1 MWKNLINLIS
11 STNSGSSDTP
21 LLQPVAEK
29 TVYSAGGYTSSN
41 NITGDPTDYSK
52 YYKGWVYANLNALAS
67 SVSKME
73 LKLYKVRIINGEQ
86 EYIEIESHEALDRLD
101 RLNAFTSFTDAVYS
115 TQTFKDMA
123 GDCFWY
129 IDDAKQNIYIL
140 EPNKVKVLFDYIGG
154 GGVKITG
161 YRYTTIVDGKER
173 VETYAPE
180 QVIPFKNPNPLN
192 PVRGMGLIQM
202 ALEAID
208 TDIYA
213 EDFNKRFFLNNAT
226 PDTVLRTDQ
235 KINPDNMRRLEAD
248 LKRRF
253 GGTRNAHKTMILEG
267 GLDIKALNS
276 TQRDM
281 EFIEQS
287 KWVRDKM
294 MSIFG
299 NTKVSLGITEDVNR
313 ANAEASLY
321 GWLKEVIK
329 PKMQSFVDSLNE
341 FYLPAI
347 TSDAL
352 IFGFEDP
359 YPEDSAED
367 IAEAT
372 AGYGKWLT
380 RNEAREMFDLAPV
393 EGGDEFGSAP
403 SPLTPDQEPASPT
416 DGEAPPEEERA
427 MPKAIKNV
435 DFEKRFRQLGI
446 HKKLEK
452 QKALLV
458 TTKQIAAEAV
468 KEAQGLVEHEHVA
481 PKKDVRY
488 SEFFTNDEVVSYH
501 RAKINKIESVEA
513 RFAQKL
519 DDYLTR
525 LEEKT
530 MAVVA
535 LIEEKGIAKASNV
548 PLFDVDDEISFGINL
563 FTPLMEEATMIG
575 GMAANALIGEKLNY
589 KPSAEVRKAVRSSV
603 KKFTKSMTI
612 TDIDALTDKIVTL
625 TANGASVNDIRAEVA
640 TFFDGARQKQID
652 TVVRTEVLRVANLAT
667 TDAYK
672 QSDAVVGK
680 QWTTA
685 GDSDVCE
692 FCMQAEKDY
701 QDVALDA
708 NFANKGDTIEDGQGN
723 VMTLD
728 YSHLEAPPLH
738 VRCRCDI
745 LPVLAD
751 EFSKTLAGALK
762 PKKAKKIAADPSTDE
777 IEKLRQ
783 ELANERKYAK
793 ELEELISE

>member
-1 MWKNLINLIS
+1 MWKKLLNQITSTTSGIS
-11 STNSGSSDTP
+11 ETP
-21 LLQPVAEK
+21 LAPAQEK
-29 TVYSAGGYTSSN
+29 TVYTAGGFTQSS

-52 YYKGWVYANLNALAS
+52 YYNGWVYANLNALAS

-73 LKLYKVRIINGEQ
+73 IKLYKVRVINGTTEL
-86 EYIEIESHEALDRLD
+86 IEVENHEVLDRLD
-101 RLNAFTSFTDAVYS
+101 RLNAFTSYTDALYI
-115 TQTFKDMA
+115 TQTYKDMA

-140 EPNKVKVLFDYIGG
+140 EPNKVKVLFDYVGG

-161 YRYTTIVDGKER
+161 YQYTTLLNGKPHT
-173 VETYAPE
+173 ETYAPE
-180 QVIPFKNPNPLN
+180 QIVPFKNPNPLN
-192 PVRGMGLIQM
+192 PVRGMGAVAV
-202 ALEAID
+202 ALATID
-208 TDIYA
+208 TDLFA

-226 PDTVLRTDQ
+226 PDTILRTDQ
-235 KINPDNMRRLEAD
+235 RITQENMRRLESD

-267 GLDIKALNS
+267 GLDIKPLNS

-294 MSIFG
+294 MAIFG
-299 NTKVSLGITEDVNR
+299 NTKISLGLTEDVNR
-313 ANAEASLY
+313 ASAESSLY

-329 PKMQSFVDSLNE
+329 PKMQSICDSLNE
-341 FYLPAI
+341 FYLPNM

-352 IFGFEDP
+352 VFGFEDP

-380 RNEAREMFDLAPV
+380 RNEAREMFDLAPI
-393 EGGDEFGSAP
+393 EGGDDFGSSDQSVP
-403 SPLTPDQEPASPT
+403 QEPATPS
-416 DGEAPPEEERA
+416 DGQAPPEDDV
-427 MPKAIKNV
+427 PKAVRNV
-435 DFEKRFRQLGI
+435 DYVKRFRQLGI
-446 HKKLEK
+446 YKQVEK
-452 QKALLV
+452 QKTLLLA
-458 TTKQIAAEAV
+458 TKEIAAEAV
-468 KEAQGLVEHEHVA
+468 KEAQGLIEHEHVA
-481 PKKDVRY
+481 PNKDVRY
-488 SEFFTNDEVVSYH
+488 SEFFTNDEVISYH

-513 RFAQKL
+513 RFEVKL
-519 DDYLTR
+519 TEYLNR
-525 LEEKT
+525 LEDKA
-530 MAVVA
+530 MIAVGQ
-535 LIEEKGIAKASNV
+535 IEEKGLQKAALD
-548 PLFDVDDEISFGINL
+548 PLFDIEDEVSFGINL
-563 FTPLMEEATMIG
+563 FAPLMEEATMIG

-589 KPSAEVRKAVRSSV
+589 KPSAEVRKKVKSSI
-603 KKFTKSMTI
+603 KKFTKSMTE
-612 TDIDALTDKIVTL
+612 TDLNALTDKIVTL
-625 TANGASVNDIRAEVA
+625 TANGATVNDIKSEVA
-640 TFFDGARQKQID
+640 GFFDNARQKQID
-652 TVVRTEVLRVANLAT
+652 TVVRTEVLRTANLAT

-672 QSDAVVGK
+672 QSDAVIGK

-692 FCMQAEKDY
+692 FCLQAEKDY

-751 EFSKTLAGALK
+751 EFTKTLSGALK
-762 PKKAKKIAADPSTDE
+762 PKKAKKVVADPNADE
-777 IEKLRQ
+777 IEKLKE
-783 ELANERKYAK
+783 ELAKEREYAK
-793 ELEELISE
+793 ELEGLINE

>member
-1 MWKNLINLIS
+1 MWKRLQNLIS
-11 STNSGSSDTP
+11 LTNSGIDTTP
-21 LLQPVAEK
+21 LVQPVVDK

-52 YYKGWVYANLNALAS
+52 YYNGWVYANLNALAS

-73 LKLYKVRIINGEQ
+73 IKLYKVRVINGEQ

-173 VETYAPE
+173 VETYKPE
-180 QVIPFKNPNPLN
+180 QVVPFKNPNPLN
-192 PVRGMGLIQM
+192 PVRGMGLIAM
-202 ALEAID
+202 ALAAID
-208 TDIYA
+208 TDLYA

-341 FYLPAI
+341 FYLPAM

-359 YPEDSAED
+359 YPEDTAED

-380 RNEAREMFDLAPV
+380 RNEARDMFDLPPV
-393 EGGDEFGSAP
+393 EGGDDFNS
-403 SPLTPDQEPASPT
+403 TPDASPIEPMT
-416 DGEAPPEEERA
+416 PADGEAPPEDKG

-435 DFEKRFRQLGI
+435 NFDKRFRQLGI
-446 HKKLEK
+446 PKLVAK
-452 QKALLV
+452 QKTLLAAA
-458 TTKQIAAEAV
+458 KEIAAEAV
-468 KEAQGLVEHEHVA
+468 KEAQGLIEHEHVA

-488 SEFFTNDEVVSYH
+488 SEFFTNDEVVMYH

-530 MAVVA
+530 MAAVA
-535 LIEEKGIAKASNV
+535 LIEEKGLQKASAA

-589 KPSAEVRKAVRSSV
+589 KPSAEVRKAVRSSI
-603 KKFTKSMTI
+603 KKFTKSMTV
-612 TDIDALTDKIVTL
+612 TDIDKLTNTIVDM
-625 TANGASVNDIRAEVA
+625 TASGATVNDIRAEVGK
-640 TFFDGARQKQID
+640 FFDGARQKQID
-652 TVVRTEVLRVANLAT
+652 TIVQTEVLRVANLAT

-685 GDSDVCE
+685 GDSNVCE
-692 FCMQAEKDY
+692 FCLQAEKDY
-701 QDVALDA
+701 QDVALDS
-708 NFANKGDTIEDGQGN
+708 NFADKGDTIEDGQGN
-723 VMTLD
+723 TMTLD

-751 EFSKTLAGALK
+751 EFSKKLSGALK
-762 PKKAKKIAADPSTDE
+762 PKKAKKVVEKPDTSE
-777 IEKLRQ
+777 IDKLKE
-783 ELANERKYAK
+783 ELAKEREYAK
-793 ELEELISE
+793 ELEGLISE

>member
-1 MWKNLINLIS
+1 MWKRLQNLIS
-11 STNSGSSDTP
+11 LTNSGIDTTP
-21 LLQPVAEK
+21 LVQPVVDK

-52 YYKGWVYANLNALAS
+52 YYNGWVYANLNALAS

-73 LKLYKVRIINGEQ
+73 IKLYKVRVINGEQ
-86 EYIEIESHEALDRLD
+86 EYIEIESHEVLDRLD

-161 YRYTTIVDGKER
+161 YKYTTIVDGKER

-180 QVIPFKNPNPLN
+180 QVVPFKNPNPLN
-192 PVRGMGLIQM
+192 PVRGMGLIAM
-202 ALEAID
+202 ALAAID
-208 TDIYA
+208 TDLYA

-341 FYLPAI
+341 FYLPAM

-359 YPEDSAED
+359 YPEDTAED

-380 RNEAREMFDLAPV
+380 RNEARNMFDLPPV
-393 EGGDEFGSAP
+393 EGGDDFNS
-403 SPLTPDQEPASPT
+403 TPDASPIEPMT
-416 DGEAPPEEERA
+416 PADGEAPPEDKG

-446 HKKLEK
+446 PKLVAK
-452 QKALLV
+452 QKTLLAAA
-458 TTKQIAAEAV
+458 KEIAAEAV
-468 KEAQGLVEHEHVA
+468 KEAQGLIEHEHVA

-488 SEFFTNDEVVSYH
+488 SEFFTNDEVVMYH

-530 MAVVA
+530 MAAVA
-535 LIEEKGIAKASNV
+535 LIEEKGLQKASAA

-589 KPSAEVRKAVRSSV
+589 KPSAEVRKAVRSSI
-603 KKFTKSMTI
+603 KKFTKSMTV
-612 TDIDALTDKIVTL
+612 TDIDKLTNTIVDM
-625 TANGASVNDIRAEVA
+625 TASGATVNDIRAEVGK
-640 TFFDGARQKQID
+640 FFDGARQKQID
-652 TVVRTEVLRVANLAT
+652 TIVQTEVLRVANLAT

-685 GDSDVCE
+685 GDSNVCE
-692 FCMQAEKDY
+692 FCLQAEKDY
-701 QDVALDA
+701 QDVALDS
-708 NFANKGDTIEDGQGN
+708 NFADKGDTIEDGQGN
-723 VMTLD
+723 TMTLD

-751 EFSKTLAGALK
+751 EFSKTLSGALK
-762 PKKAKKIAADPSTDE
+762 PKKAKKVVEKPDTSE
-777 IEKLRQ
+777 IDKLKE
-783 ELANERKYAK
+783 ELAKEREYAK
-793 ELEELISE
+793 ELEGLISE

>member
-1 MWKNLINLIS
+1 MWKRLQNLIS
-11 STNSGSSDTP
+11 LTNSGIDTTP
-21 LLQPVAEK
+21 LVQPVVDK

-52 YYKGWVYANLNALAS
+52 YYNGWVYANLNALAS

-73 LKLYKVRIINGEQ
+73 IKLYKVRVINGEQ
-86 EYIEIESHEALDRLD
+86 EYIEIESHEVLDRLD

-161 YRYTTIVDGKER
+161 YKYTTIVDGKER

-180 QVIPFKNPNPLN
+180 QVVPFKNPNPLN
-192 PVRGMGLIQM
+192 PVRGMGLIAM
-202 ALEAID
+202 ALAAID
-208 TDIYA
+208 TDLYA

-341 FYLPAI
+341 FYLPAM

-359 YPEDSAED
+359 YPEDTAED
-367 IAEAT
+367 IVEAT

-380 RNEAREMFDLAPV
+380 RNEARDMFDLPPV
-393 EGGDEFGSAP
+393 EGGDDFNS
-403 SPLTPDQEPASPT
+403 TPDASPIEPMT
-416 DGEAPPEEERA
+416 PADGEAPPEDKG

-435 DFEKRFRQLGI
+435 NFDKRFRQLGI
-446 HKKLEK
+446 PKLVAK
-452 QKALLV
+452 QKTLLAAA
-458 TTKQIAAEAV
+458 KEIAAEAV
-468 KEAQGLVEHEHVA
+468 KEAQGLIEHEHVA

-488 SEFFTNDEVVSYH
+488 SEFFTNDEVVMYH

-530 MAVVA
+530 MAAVA
-535 LIEEKGIAKASNV
+535 LIEEKGLQKASAA

-589 KPSAEVRKAVRSSV
+589 KPSAEVRKAVRSSI
-603 KKFTKSMTI
+603 KKFTKSMTV
-612 TDIDALTDKIVTL
+612 TDIDKLTNTIVDM
-625 TANGASVNDIRAEVA
+625 TASGATVNDIRAEVGK
-640 TFFDGARQKQID
+640 FFDGARQKQID
-652 TVVRTEVLRVANLAT
+652 TIVQTEVLRVANLAT

-685 GDSDVCE
+685 GDSNVCE
-692 FCMQAEKDY
+692 FCLQAEKDY
-701 QDVALDA
+701 QDVALDS
-708 NFANKGDTIEDGQGN
+708 NFADKGDTIEDGQGN
-723 VMTLD
+723 TMTLD

-751 EFSKTLAGALK
+751 EFSKTLSGALK
-762 PKKAKKIAADPSTDE
+762 PKKAKKVVEKPDTSE
-777 IEKLRQ
+777 IDKLKE
-783 ELANERKYAK
+783 ELAKEREYAK
-793 ELEELISE
+793 ELEGLISE

>member
-1 MWKNLINLIS
+1 MWKRLQNLIS
-11 STNSGSSDTP
+11 LTNSGIDTTP
-21 LLQPVAEK
+21 LVQPVVDK

-52 YYKGWVYANLNALAS
+52 YYNGWVYANLNALAS

-73 LKLYKVRIINGEQ
+73 IKLYKVRVINGEQ
-86 EYIEIESHEALDRLD
+86 EYIEIESHEVLDRLD

-161 YRYTTIVDGKER
+161 YKYTTIVDGKER
-173 VETYAPE
+173 VETYKPE
-180 QVIPFKNPNPLN
+180 QVVPFKNPNPLN
-192 PVRGMGLIQM
+192 PVRGMGLIAM
-202 ALEAID
+202 ALAAID
-208 TDIYA
+208 TDLYA

-341 FYLPAI
+341 FYLPAM

-359 YPEDSAED
+359 YPEDTAED

-380 RNEAREMFDLAPV
+380 RNEARNMFDLPPV
-393 EGGDEFGSAP
+393 EGGDDFNS
-403 SPLTPDQEPASPT
+403 TPDASPIEPMT
-416 DGEAPPEEERA
+416 PADGEAPPEDKG

-446 HKKLEK
+446 PKLVAK
-452 QKALLV
+452 QKTLLAAA
-458 TTKQIAAEAV
+458 KEIAAEAV
-468 KEAQGLVEHEHVA
+468 KEAQGLIEHEHVA

-488 SEFFTNDEVVSYH
+488 SEFFTNDEVVMYH

-530 MAVVA
+530 MAAVA
-535 LIEEKGIAKASNV
+535 LIEEKGLQKASAA

-589 KPSAEVRKAVRSSV
+589 KPSAEVRKAVRSSI
-603 KKFTKSMTI
+603 KKFTKSMTV
-612 TDIDALTDKIVTL
+612 TDIDKLTNTIVDM
-625 TANGASVNDIRAEVA
+625 TASGATVNDIRAEVGK
-640 TFFDGARQKQID
+640 FFDGARQKQID
-652 TVVRTEVLRVANLAT
+652 TIVQTEVLRVANLAT

-685 GDSDVCE
+685 GDSNVCE
-692 FCMQAEKDY
+692 FCLQAEKDY
-701 QDVALDA
+701 QDVALDS
-708 NFANKGDTIEDGQGN
+708 NFADKGDTIEDGQGN
-723 VMTLD
+723 TMTLD

-751 EFSKTLAGALK
+751 EFSKTLSGALK
-762 PKKAKKIAADPSTDE
+762 PKKAKKVVEKPDTSE
-777 IEKLRQ
+777 IDKLKE
-783 ELANERKYAK
+783 ELAKEREYAK
-793 ELEELISE
+793 ELEGLISE

>member
-1 MWKNLINLIS
+1 MWKRLQNLIS
-11 STNSGSSDTP
+11 LTNSGIDTTP
-21 LLQPVAEK
+21 LVQPVVDK

-52 YYKGWVYANLNALAS
+52 YYNGWVYANLNALAS

-73 LKLYKVRIINGEQ
+73 IKLYKVRVINGEQ
-86 EYIEIESHEALDRLD
+86 EYIEIESHEVLDRLD

-161 YRYTTIVDGKER
+161 YKYTTIVDGKER
-173 VETYAPE
+173 VETYKPE
-180 QVIPFKNPNPLN
+180 QVVPFKNPNPLN
-192 PVRGMGLIQM
+192 PVRGMGLIAM
-202 ALEAID
+202 ALAAID
-208 TDIYA
+208 TDLYA

-341 FYLPAI
+341 FYLPAM

-359 YPEDSAED
+359 YPEDTAED
-367 IAEAT
+367 IVEAT

-380 RNEAREMFDLAPV
+380 RNEARDMFDLPPV
-393 EGGDEFGSAP
+393 EGGDDFNS
-403 SPLTPDQEPASPT
+403 TPDASPIEPMT
-416 DGEAPPEEERA
+416 PADGEAPPEDKG

-446 HKKLEK
+446 PKLVAK
-452 QKALLV
+452 QKTLLAAA
-458 TTKQIAAEAV
+458 KEIAAEAV
-468 KEAQGLVEHEHVA
+468 KEAQGLIEHEHVA

-488 SEFFTNDEVVSYH
+488 SEFFTNDEVVMYH

-530 MAVVA
+530 MAAVA
-535 LIEEKGIAKASNV
+535 LIEEKGLQKASAA

-589 KPSAEVRKAVRSSV
+589 KPSAEVRKAVRSSI
-603 KKFTKSMTI
+603 KKFTKSMTV
-612 TDIDALTDKIVTL
+612 TDIDKLTNTIVDM
-625 TANGASVNDIRAEVA
+625 TASGATVNDIRAEVGK
-640 TFFDGARQKQID
+640 FFDGARQKQID
-652 TVVRTEVLRVANLAT
+652 TIVQTEVLRVANLAT

-685 GDSDVCE
+685 GDSNVCE
-692 FCMQAEKDY
+692 FCLQAEKDY
-701 QDVALDA
+701 QDVALDS
-708 NFANKGDTIEDGQGN
+708 NFADKGDTIEDGQGN
-723 VMTLD
+723 TMTLD

-751 EFSKTLAGALK
+751 EFSKTLSGALK
-762 PKKAKKIAADPSTDE
+762 PKKAKKVVEKPDTSE
-777 IEKLRQ
+777 IDKLKE
-783 ELANERKYAK
+783 ELAKEREYAK
-793 ELEELISE
+793 ELEGLISE